1 MNTKNLHI
9 GDVIKNYKLLCEI
22 VEEEC
27 KAGQSKV
34 CQLNNFE
41 RYFTWERK
49 GQKYIITN
57 IYDEPL
63 KKNRVNNNLGH
74 YKVGDSSKYLIP
86 KEFNQNKGVYIIQLY
101 SNVYIGSTT
110 VGFRERFTQHY
121 QNRDN
126 NMPHTQDLL
135 LHGATYKILWIAPI
149 NAKED
154 EIRIKEQEFIS
165 KYQKDPEYNLIN
177 GRDIVDIPKYRKKK
191 IQKKRIAINEN
202 DYQKVISLLKQ
213 NEIKIY

>member
-1 MNTKNLHI
+1 
-9 GDVIKNYKLLCEI
+9 
-22 VEEEC
+22 
-27 KAGQSKV
+27 
-34 CQLNNFE
+34 
-41 RYFTWERK
+41 
-49 GQKYIITN
+49 
-57 IYDEPL
+57 
-63 KKNRVNNNLGH
+63 
-74 YKVGDSSKYLIP
+74 
-86 KEFNQNKGVYIIQLY
+86 
-101 SNVYIGSTT
+101 
-110 VGFRERFTQHY
+110 
-121 QNRDN
+121 
-126 NMPHTQDLL
+126 MPHTQDLL